1 VGIPACLHPLFLV
14 LLTLNPIDCGVVGKL
29 SLDAPLGHP
38 HFLVSILDT
47 ENTWDYCRERTNRK
61 ILKDSNF
68 QVSYLPWLN
77 HNYIF
82 LGEE

>member
-1 VGIPACLHPLFLV
+1 MVVA
-14 LLTLNPIDCGVVGKL
+14 LNTI
-29 SLDAPLGHP
+29 
-38 HFLVSILDT
+38 SILDT
-47 ENTWDYCRERTNRK
+47 ENTWDYCRGRTNRK